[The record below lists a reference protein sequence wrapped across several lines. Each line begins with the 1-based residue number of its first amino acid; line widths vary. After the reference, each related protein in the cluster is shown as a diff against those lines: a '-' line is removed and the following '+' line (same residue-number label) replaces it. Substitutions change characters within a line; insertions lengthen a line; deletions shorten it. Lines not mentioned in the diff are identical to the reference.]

1 MWKLLE
7 LVFTVGFFLK
17 DINEVDKNY
26 EMTSLKP
33 KGPFNIFR
41 NAVNNLFYK
50 N

>member
-1 MWKLLE
+1 MWKLFE

-17 DINEVDKNY
+17 DINDFDKNY
-26 EMTSLKP
+26 EMKSLKRQR
-33 KGPFNIFR
+33 PFNIFK